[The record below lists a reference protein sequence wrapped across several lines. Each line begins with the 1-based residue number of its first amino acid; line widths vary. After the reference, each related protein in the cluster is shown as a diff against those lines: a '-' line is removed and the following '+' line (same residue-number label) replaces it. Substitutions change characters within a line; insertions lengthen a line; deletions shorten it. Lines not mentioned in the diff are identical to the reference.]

1 MEKTITVIN
10 PLVLHARPAAK
21 VVDCAARFT
30 SDIRLSYQDQDID
43 VKSIMSVL
51 MLAAPC
57 GAELSV
63 AITGD
68 DKNDAM
74 MALEALFI
82 SGFDELE

>member
-1 MEKTITVIN
+1 
-10 PLVLHARPAAK
+10 
-21 VVDCAARFT
+21 
-30 SDIRLSYQDQDID
+30 
-43 VKSIMSVL
+43 MSVL